1 MLRPLLRASAT
12 LAFAALLAP
21 ATPSAAPAPG
31 LAYDEIVRVVI
42 NATPPP
48 PGSFQADLAAL
59 AASPAPVAAAT
70 PQPRKRGLGGLAGI
84 AGAVLSGG
92 GAGSVAGAV
101 AGAAVSDAMANAVQQ
116 SLGAQFGALAG
127 AMTAFLQPHLMR
139 YAYYNG
145 WERVEDVAAQTAT
158 IRKCDAGQ
166 VYKLDLA
173 RKTYTVYTP
182 ADEPTDAPAAPAPR
196 RGRQAPPDPGQPGT
210 ANASLTLATR
220 ALGTQR
226 IENQPAAGYDTT
238 VTFAMSNA
246 TGSCRD
252 GNGSVETVEYLAPL
266 ARPAVTACPIRRR
279 AAVPA
284 TPTEVVAP
292 PGGGCRPTFSA
303 QHSGPTPPSNRLALY
318 SLFRLSAGAGAPPAP
333 APSGAPGG
341 FAFLTERGNLKTLG
355 AADAGL
361 FGVPPGF
368 TKAP

>member
-1 MLRPLLRASAT
+1 MLRPLLRASAA

-48 PGSFQADLAAL
+48 PGNFQADLAAL
-59 AASPAPVAAAT
+59 SASPAPVAQAT
-70 PQPRKRGLGGLAGI
+70 PAPKKRGLGGLAGI

-101 AGAAVSDAMANAVQQ
+101 AGAAISDAMANAVQQ

-127 AMTAFLQPHLMR
+127 AMTAFLQPHLTR

-145 WERVEDVAAQTAT
+145 WERVDDVTAQTAT
-158 IRKCDAGQ
+158 IRKCDIGQ
-166 VYKLDLA
+166 VLHLDLA

-182 ADEPTDAPAAPAPR
+182 ADEPTDAPAPVPAPR
-196 RGRQAPPDPGQPGT
+196 RGRQAPPDPAQPGT
-210 ANASLTLATR
+210 ATVTLSEATR
-220 ALGTQR
+220 ALGSLR
-226 IENQPAAGYDTT
+226 IENQATAGFDSTT
-238 VTFAMSNA
+238 TFAMSNA

-252 GNGSVETVEYLAPL
+252 GSASVETVQYLSGL
-266 ARPAVTACPIRRR
+266 HQPAVTACPIRRR
-279 AAVPA
+279 AVPDSA
-284 TPTEVVAP
+284 TGFVAP
-292 PGGGCRPTFSA
+292 PSGGCRPTFAASR
-303 QHSGPTPPSNRLALY
+303 SGPTPPTGRLALY
-318 SLFRLSAGAGAPPAP
+318 SLFRLSAGAGATPAP
-333 APSGAPGG
+333 APSGGPGG